1 MRKRVLVLAAA
12 GMTLTV
18 FILYLLTLS
27 PSVAMW
33 DAGEYI
39 AAAASLGIPHQPGN
53 PMFVLIANVAG
64 LLPIASD
71 YAVRINLLAA
81 FASALAA
88 GLWFLC
94 AEQLLRSRIERT
106 GERLAASAVTTLL
119 GATAFTVWSQS
130 VVMEKVYPLALLG
143 LALISWLVL
152 LWLENPD
159 GRRADRLLVLVAY
172 LTGLTYAVHPA
183 GLLAGPAAAIAAI
196 MHRPRLTLRWKFLS
210 ILAVGFFLGTSP
222 FAFIPIRAAHQ
233 PFINVSAGSAC
244 EDGKIAAGC
253 TFSVETAKRLK
264 GIIEREQYGGNAVI
278 ERRAPFVA
286 QLRQFWMYFS
296 WQWMRDL
303 GGQNPRPQRLVAVG
317 MLALGFLGL
326 ALLWRDGRRTTQ
338 ADARRTTH
346 AGYPRSG
353 WVRRKTQ
360 GSFWY
365 FAPLIFTFTLL
376 LIYYLNFRY
385 SLGQSPELGN
395 TVDREPRER
404 DYFFMWTFSL
414 WGFLAGLG
422 LASMKRRIPLMAL
435 ALVPILANWSTA
447 SRTGQEFTREWGA
460 DLLKSAEPNAVIIT
474 NGDNDSFPLWYA
486 QAVEGVRLDVTVA
499 LTPYLGMPWY
509 ARQLNRRANLW
520 QLSDGELD
528 TIPGYLEFQHPLSF
542 RHGAIDATIPPG
554 YLTRDQLLVL
564 RAIKDSFPNRPIYFS
579 MGNYPDVL
587 GLGNYVKRVGLLQ
600 KLESQPIRESPD
612 TVRLP
617 SGFVDIG
624 KSVELWKSYG
634 APSQL
639 QREGRW
645 PDSTTT
651 NIPLYYA
658 LVAQDIANALAAR
671 GDSARATEFFE
682 QVKNIVDVLR

>member
-1 MRKRVLVLAAA
+1 MTTNQARYLAAA
-12 GMTLTV
+12 GTTV
-18 FILYLLTLS
+18 FVFLLYLLTLS

-33 DAGEYI
+33 DAGEYV

-53 PMFVLIANVAG
+53 PMFVLIAHTAG
-64 LLPIASD
+64 LLPIAGD

-81 FASALAA
+81 FASALSA

-94 AEQLLRSRIERT
+94 AEQLLRARIARTAERF
-106 GERLAASAVTTLL
+106 AAAAVTTLL

-130 VVMEKVYPLALLG
+130 VVMEKVAPIALLG
-143 LALISWLVL
+143 LALVSWLVL

-183 GLLAGPAAAIAAI
+183 GLLAGPAAAVAAI
-196 MHRPRLTLRWKFLS
+196 MRRPRLTLRWKFLS
-210 ILAVGFFLGTSP
+210 ILAAGFFLGTSP

-244 EDGKIAAGC
+244 EDGKIAASC
-253 TFSVETAKRLK
+253 TFSAETVKRVK

-286 QLRQFWMYFS
+286 QLQQFWMYFQ

-303 GGQNPRPQRLVAVG
+303 GGRNARPQRLVAFG

-326 ALLWRDGRRTTQ
+326 AMLWRDGRRTTH
-338 ADARRTTH
+338 ADV
-346 AGYPRSG
+346 P
-353 WVRRKTQ
+353 RKTH

-404 DYFFMWTFSL
+404 DYFFVWTFAL

-435 ALVPILANWSTA
+435 ALVPIIANWSTA
-447 SRTGQEFTREWGA
+447 SRRGQEFTREWAA

-474 NGDNDSFPLWYA
+474 YGDNDSFPLWYA
-486 QAVEGVRLDVTVA
+486 QAVEGLRLDVTVA

-509 ARQLNRRANLW
+509 ARQLNRRGNLW

-528 TIPGYLEFQHPLSF
+528 TIPGYLEHDQPLSF
-542 RHGAIDATIPPG
+542 RHDAIDATIPPG
-554 YLTRDQLLVL
+554 FLTRDQLLVL

-579 MGNYPDVL
+579 LGNYPDAL
-587 GLGNYVKRVGLLQ
+587 GLGNYVKQVGLLQ
-600 KLESQPIRESPD
+600 KLEAQPIREGPD

-617 SGFVDIG
+617 TGFVDVP
-624 KSVELWKSYG
+624 KSLELWKRYG
-634 APSQL
+634 GPPQL

-658 LVAQDIANALAAR
+658 LVAQDLANALAAR
-671 GDSARATEFFE
+671 GDSARATEFFGHA
-682 QVKNIVDVLR
+682 KSIVAILQ